1 MESNGTV
8 RLYHP
13 SGAMVTFLIPP
24 APQDAMQ
31 WIADYLASGFLPR
44 EPEVIEGE
52 KVDLIGWVC
61 RRSRIS
67 EVDGKEVP
75 ILDCYVDHP
84 AMTLKFITVYLNTAK
99 QVQEFE
105 TLSGAVLDR
114 IPLWIGD
121 KAPERGKD
129 VKTDKFV
136 YRLPHPIGVIHKPNP
151 KYDPDETDVAKKKPK
166 RLFVGWQ
173 AVADQAPDADPD
185 SPESANGRPD
195 DEQRGKDIMPA
206 DVQIIM
212 VKEIKFT
219 IGEKKKYM
227 HLLAEDGK
235 SYRIPTTKAFADKG
249 YDVKQWVEDG
259 GRMFDP
265 SLVVYVEPLGK
276 GDWQVARIGEL
287 EF

>member
-105 TLSGAVLDR
+105 TLSGSVLDQ

-129 VKTDKFV
+129 AKTDKFV

-185 SPESANGRPD
+185 SPESANGRS
-195 DEQRGKDIMPA
+195 DETFEWTPA
-206 DVQIIM
+206 
-212 VKEIKFT
+212 
-219 IGEKKKYM
+219 
-227 HLLAEDGK
+227 A
-235 SYRIPTTKAFADKG
+235 
-249 YDVKQWVEDG
+249 VKQLITEAKRFDYDTDVIKLKLRLHNGWEDLNQYPTYKAAWDAL
-259 GRMFDP
+259 MTDIPF
-265 SLVVYVEPLGK
+265 
-276 GDWQVARIGEL
+276 
-287 EF
+287 